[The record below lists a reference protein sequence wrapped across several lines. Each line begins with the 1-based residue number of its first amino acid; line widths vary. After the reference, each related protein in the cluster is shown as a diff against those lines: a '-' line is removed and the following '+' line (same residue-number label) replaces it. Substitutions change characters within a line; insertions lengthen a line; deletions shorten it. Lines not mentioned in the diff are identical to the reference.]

1 MARMRRLHQA
11 TRRGVRRT
19 LEIVILVL
27 GLVAGLAIVGACGG
41 VGLIDGESAPAL
53 DGGLAL
59 GLFVAL
65 LLVGTVF
72 LFTTMS
78 RDLRLLRA
86 KYDEDEDEDDAPPV
100 NDTVPPAAPPQ
111 AGV

>member
-1 MARMRRLHQA
+1 MARLRRLHQA
-11 TRRGVRRT
+11 MRRT
-19 LEIVILVL
+19 LEIVILAL

-86 KYDEDEDEDDAPPV
+86 KYDEDEDDAPPV